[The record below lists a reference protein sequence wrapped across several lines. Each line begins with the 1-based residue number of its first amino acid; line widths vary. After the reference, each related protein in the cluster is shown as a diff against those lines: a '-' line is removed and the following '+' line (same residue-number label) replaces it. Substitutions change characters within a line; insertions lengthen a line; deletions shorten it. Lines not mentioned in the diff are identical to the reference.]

1 MEALKN
7 KGYFLVIL
15 PGDLQVNDTDVHH
28 PWKSSYR
35 EKESLLMIEK
45 LQENQDKIASPNR
58 DEII

>member
-1 MEALKN
+1 M

-15 PGDLQVNDTDVHH
+15 PGYLQVNDTDVHH

-35 EKESLLMIEK
+35 EKELLLMIEK
-45 LQENQDKIASPNR
+45 LQENPDKIASPNR

>member
-1 MEALKN
+1 MEALKK

-15 PGDLQVNDTDVHH
+15 PGDLKVNDTDVYH

-35 EKESLLMIEK
+35 EKELLLMIEK
-45 LQENQDKIASPNR
+45 LQENPDKTSSANR